1 MRKRLEAYKI
11 STAEVEKNIADKQ
24 RQLSRMKKATETLE
38 WALQAAEEA
47 FGGSGSTS
55 GPSSSMSIDRRNGGF
70 VAKPRRGNR
79 GRGKG
84 RGNHGGRGGFG
95 PGRGG
100 FGPGRGGFGPGR
112 GGFGPGYGGGGIT
125 WW

>member
-1 MRKRLEAYKI
+1 MRKKLEAYKI

-24 RQLSRMKKATETLE
+24 RELSRMKKATETLE
-38 WALQAAEEA
+38 WALEAAEEA
-47 FGGSGSTS
+47 FRGGSTS
-55 GPSSSMSIDRRNGGF
+55 GPSSSKPIDRRNEGK
-70 VAKPRRGNR
+70 VTKPRRGNK

-84 RGNHGGRGGFG
+84 RGNHGGRRGFG

-100 FGPGRGGFGPGR
+100 FGPGRGGY
-112 GGFGPGYGGGGIT
+112 GPGYGSGGIT